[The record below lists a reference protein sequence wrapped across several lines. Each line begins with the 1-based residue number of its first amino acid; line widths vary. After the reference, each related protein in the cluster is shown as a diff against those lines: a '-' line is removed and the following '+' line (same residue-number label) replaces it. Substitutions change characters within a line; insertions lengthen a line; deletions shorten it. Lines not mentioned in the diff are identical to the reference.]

1 MVLVPVGST
10 DKNRKVSKDAN
21 EVIGIAK
28 DDARTCALKN
38 LSTTK
43 LNNDVKQIKWK
54 DEIESVME

>member
-1 MVLVPVGST
+1 M
-10 DKNRKVSKDAN
+10 SKDAN